1 MEQKISALIGI
12 TGGIVDFAIG
22 LIILQQPSSA
32 ASMMMETSGT
42 QTSAISLGYSILALG
57 AVVLFTGLY
66 MLTVRMMQHRSGFG
80 LLMILYG
87 IIMLI
92 LGAGMIGQMFFVM
105 QGSTFSGGLMIV
117 VGLAML
123 YSGSGMVRK

>member
-12 TGGIVDFAIG
+12 IGGIVDFAIG

-32 ASMMMETSGT
+32 ASMMMETSRT
-42 QTSAISLGYSILALG
+42 QTSISLGYSILALG

-66 MLTVRMMQHRSGFG
+66 MLTVKMMQHRSGFG

-92 LGAGMIGQMFFVM
+92 SGAGMIGQMFFVM

-123 YSGSGMVRK
+123 YSGSDMVRK

>member
-1 MEQKISALIGI
+1 
-12 TGGIVDFAIG
+12 
-22 LIILQQPSSA
+22 
-32 ASMMMETSGT
+32 
-42 QTSAISLGYSILALG
+42 
-57 AVVLFTGLY
+57 
-66 MLTVRMMQHRSGFG
+66 MLTVKMMQHRSGFG

-92 LGAGMIGQMFFVM
+92 SGAGMIGQMFFVM

-123 YSGSGMVRK
+123 YSGSDMVRK